1 MTRNPAVSVIILTYN
16 QEATVGRALD
26 SVIGQRCDFQFE
38 IVVSDD
44 CSADGTRKIV
54 SEYAGRYPEIVRLLP
69 KAERRGLVDNYFY
82 ALSQC
87 RGAMI
92 ADCAGD
98 DYWLGADSLKKKY
111 DLLNENP
118 TAVFVHSDWVRVA
131 DGGRDQMPSDPNGE
145 MAAMR
150 RNYDD
155 GMDLLAPA
163 LGALSVPAVHLS
175 TVLYRNPFA
184 GMKQI
189 PDIVANKDFGCEDL
203 PLIAYMLSLG
213 RPVVWLPERTLA
225 YSVGHASVSAPVDPA
240 KESRFYM
247 RSVAMISDLASHYGV
262 PFGAVSE
269 SIFSR
274 SHYGIV
280 KAIQS
285 GDMALVNEFRSMLAD
300 KKIRRPLKDRLKEYL
315 WRLRQSM

>member
-1 MTRNPAVSVIILTYN
+1 MTRNPEISVIILTYN

-44 CSADGTRKIV
+44 CSSDETRKIV
-54 SEYAGRYPEIVRLLP
+54 SEYAERYPGLVRLLP
-69 KAERRGLVDNYFY
+69 MSGRRGLVDNYFY

-98 DYWLGADSLKKKY
+98 DYWLGAESLKKKY
-111 DLLNENP
+111 DLLNGNP
-118 TAVFVHSDWVRVA
+118 KAVFVHSDWVRVA
-131 DGGRDQMPSDPNGE
+131 DGSRDQMPSDPNGE

-155 GMDLLAPA
+155 GMELLAPT

-175 TVLYRNPFA
+175 TVLYRNPFS

-189 PDIVANKDFGCEDL
+189 PDIVANKEFGCEDL
-203 PLIAYMLSLG
+203 PLIAYLLSLG
-213 RPVVWLPERTLA
+213 RPVVWMPERTLA

-247 RSVAMISDLASHYGV
+247 RSVAMICDLAGHYCV

-280 KAIQS
+280 KAIKS
-285 GDMALVNEFRSMLAD
+285 GDKALVNGFRSMLAD

-315 WRLRQSM
+315 WRLRYSM